1 MNRPDTARMAQSPHD
16 DIIELIEIV
25 REDEEKTAEADSDSG
40 QDADIIELD
49 DAIEDFPQEESLVT
63 PVGSGSAGGRPLLA
77 APADAAS
84 EEPAGTSSPADETA
98 VMPEETGSVQVACPP
113 PAADLPEDVTAAL
126 ETAVSAPVASR
137 TEDGAGFSAE
147 EQTLLL
153 ERIHTLEENL
163 AQAVRENDEFRLRLE
178 DLEQRMAEWL
188 GRLERELVLLE
199 DRTAAL
205 EAVPQISLDS
215 VQAAMDSL
223 SGQLNASLDAMQ
235 GNLDAVQREL
245 HADETLT
252 ELSSRLEPTIDK
264 AAAQAAARVIREEIS
279 RMMAQA

>member
-25 REDEEKTAEADSDSG
+25 REDEEKAAEADSDPG

-49 DAIEDFPQEESLVT
+49 DAIEEPLAQEESQVVFVDSKPANASHTVASPVADRAEAADTEASDMAMTAVVT
-63 PVGSGSAGGRPLLA
+63 EAAESVPPVCDTTVSAGQAEGAAVQALA
-77 APADAAS
+77 EHA
-84 EEPAGTSSPADETA
+84 
-98 VMPEETGSVQVACPP
+98 
-113 PAADLPEDVTAAL
+113 
-126 ETAVSAPVASR
+126 AVSSVGAEAPFDKERS
-137 TEDGAGFSAE
+137 
-147 EQTLLL
+147 LLL
-153 ERIHTLEENL
+153 ERIHTLEESL
-163 AQAVRENDEFRLRLE
+163 ARSDRENEALRLRME
-178 DLEQRMAEWL
+178 ALEQRMAE
-188 GRLERELVLLE
+188 RLERNGQELALIE
-199 DRTAAL
+199 ERTAAL

-245 HADETLT
+245 YADTTLA
-252 ELSSRLEPTIDK
+252 ELTTRLEPIIDK

>member
-84 EEPAGTSSPADETA
+84 EEPAGTSSPADE
-98 VMPEETGSVQVACPP
+98 
-113 PAADLPEDVTAAL
+113 PAADLPEDVTAAP